1 MKGMK
6 SCGKCKGGECKGG
19 KNCMMEEKEEKMEH
33 NGKNGKK
40 GVTVAI
46 MVALPKRGQRI
57 ATNKAKKK

>member
-1 MKGMK
+1 MKGLK

-19 KNCMMEEKEEKMEH
+19 KNCMMEEKEEKMES

-46 MVALPKRGQRI
+46 MLAMPKRGSRT
-57 ATNKAKKK
+57 AKAKRK